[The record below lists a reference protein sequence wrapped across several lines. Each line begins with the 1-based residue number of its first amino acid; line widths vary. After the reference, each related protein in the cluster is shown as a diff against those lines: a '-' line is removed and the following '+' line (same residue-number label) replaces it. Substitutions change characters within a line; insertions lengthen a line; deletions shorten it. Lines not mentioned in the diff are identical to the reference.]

1 MAKIDNLDAAQV
13 HGKTNKK
20 SKEVNRVIHGKGYRH
35 TVENPYDGPASKAQ
49 KLHRSNFGKVSAIVN
64 TIMAD
69 PEQVAEWD
77 AKRKE
82 YNRSLYANPTS
93 ATPPSAQPF
102 ETVRKYL
109 YAVIGNQVEQSPA
122 AKRRKARLPLTLPK
136 GIRFQAKQ
144 FSDLTTKELYEILKA
159 RFTVF
164 VGEQHIHYVDEDN
177 IDYLATH
184 FSLRRQGLVLA
195 YARMFPAKEK
205 GVYTIGR
212 MLTIDRGQ
220 GFAKYLMTRIVEE
233 ARARKAHK
241 LRLHAQLQAAP
252 FYEHL
257 GFRTVGDIF
266 SEAELPH
273 VLMEMTLD

>member
-35 TVENPYDGPASKAQ
+35 TIENPYEGPASKAQ
-49 KLHRSNFGKVSAIVN
+49 KLHRSNFGKVCAIVN

-69 PEQVAEWD
+69 PEQVAEWEQ
-77 AKRKE
+77 KMKE
-82 YNRSLYANPTS
+82 
-93 ATPPSAQPF
+93 QPYK
-102 ETVRKYL
+102 TVRQYVH
-109 YAVIGNQVEQSPA
+109 AVISNQIEQSPA

-164 VGEQHIHYVDEDN
+164 VAEQHIHYVDEDN
-177 IDYLATH
+177 LDYLATH
-184 FSLRRQGLVLA
+184 FSLRRQGLVIA
-195 YARMFPAKEK
+195 YARVFPDKEK
-205 GVYTIGR
+205 GVYIIGR
-212 MLTIDRGQ
+212 MLTIERGQ
-220 GFAKYLMTRIVEE
+220 VFAKYLMARICDE
-233 ARARKAHK
+233 ARAREAHK

-257 GFRTVGDIF
+257 GFHAVGDVF

>member
-1 MAKIDNLDAAQV
+1 MAKVDNPDAAQV

-20 SKEVNRVIHGKGYRH
+20 SKGVNRVS
-35 TVENPYDGPASKAQ
+35 SKAQ
-49 KLHRSNFGKVSAIVN
+49 KLHRSNFGKVCAIVN

-69 PEQVAEWD
+69 PEQVAEWE
-77 AKRKE
+77 AKMKE
-82 YNRSLYANPTS
+82 DPRR
-93 ATPPSAQPF
+93 F
-102 ETVRKYL
+102 ETVRKYVH
-109 YAVIGNQVEQSPA
+109 AVIGNQVEQSPA

-195 YARMFPAKEK
+195 YARMFPAKGK

-212 MLTIDRGQ
+212 MLTIERGQ

-241 LRLHAQLQAAP
+241 LRLHAQVQAEP

-257 GFRTVGDIF
+257 GFRTVGDVF

>member
-1 MAKIDNLDAAQV
+1 MAKIDNPDAAQV

-20 SKEVNRVIHGKGYRH
+20 SKEVNRVS
-35 TVENPYDGPASKAQ
+35 SKAQ
-49 KLHRSNFGKVSAIVN
+49 KLHRSNFGKVCAIVN

-69 PEQVAEWD
+69 PEQVADWE
-77 AKRKE
+77 AKMKE
-82 YNRSLYANPTS
+82 YNRSVYANPLPP
-93 ATPPSAQPF
+93 TPPYPQPYK
-102 ETVRKYL
+102 TVRKYL

-122 AKRRKARLPLTLPK
+122 AKRRKARLPFTLPK

-159 RFTVF
+159 RFSVF
-164 VGEQHIHYVDEDN
+164 VAEQHIHYVDEDN
-177 IDYLATH
+177 IDYISTH
-184 FSLRRQGLVLA
+184 FSLRRQGLVIA
-195 YARMFPAKEK
+195 YARVFPAKEK

-212 MLTIDRGQ
+212 MLTIERGQ

-241 LRLHAQLQAAP
+241 LRLHAQTQAAP

>member
-35 TVENPYDGPASKAQ
+35 TIENPYDGPASKAQ
-49 KLHRSNFGKVSAIVN
+49 KLHRSNFGKICAIVN

-69 PEQVAEWD
+69 PEQVADWE
-77 AKRKE
+77 AKRKG
-82 YNRSLYANPTS
+82 
-93 ATPPSAQPF
+93 QPYK
-102 ETVRKYL
+102 TVRKYL
-109 YAVIGNQVEQSPA
+109 HAVIGNQVEQSPA

-159 RFTVF
+159 RFSVF
-164 VGEQHIHYVDEDN
+164 VAEQHIHYVDEDN
-177 IDYLATH
+177 IDYISTH
-184 FSLRRQGLVLA
+184 FSLRRQGLVIA

-212 MLTIDRGQ
+212 MLTIERGQ

-241 LRLHAQLQAAP
+241 LRLHAQTQAAP